1 MFRQQAVD
9 LMKNAEF
16 EFSGHYP
23 RKSLGY
29 GGEMQFTNFDIWRIT
44 RRTAFFARSL
54 NQPGGLSKARQKQV
68 LY

>member
-1 MFRQQAVD
+1 MCCPQAGGLWFCLGVFVFRQQAVD

-29 GGEMQFTNFDIWRIT
+29 GGEIYKF
-44 RRTAFFARSL
+44 
-54 NQPGGLSKARQKQV
+54 
-68 LY
+68 